1 MILVGCLCLVGVLG
15 TNHTPSK
22 RLVRRPGDVGYV
34 GPGAPQHSED
44 GEQRGTHS
52 VDDQL
57 EQPCSQKV
65 HQKTPCSEK
74 LSEVPDL
81 GPEAPQAPDE
91 GRAARKN
98 EHLRE
103 LEANF

>member
-44 GEQRGTHS
+44 GEHRGTRS
-52 VDDQL
+52 IDDQL
-57 EQPCSQKV
+57 E
-65 HQKTPCSEK
+65 
-74 LSEVPDL
+74 
-81 GPEAPQAPDE
+81 
-91 GRAARKN
+91 
-98 EHLRE
+98 
-103 LEANF
+103 